1 MIFRLLADAVVLL
14 HVAYILFVVFGAVL
28 VRYRPILLWPH
39 LAAALW
45 GVYVAAMARVCP
57 LTPLEIA
64 LRARAGETGYHGGF
78 VEHYVLPALYPGGL
92 TRGILVAEAAFV
104 VAVNLALYAWVW
116 RVRGRER
123 GGAR

>member
-1 MIFRLLADAVVLL
+1 MIYRLLADAVVLL
-14 HVAYILFVVFGAVL
+14 HLAYILFVVLGAL
-28 VRYRPILLWPH
+28 IVRYRPAVVWPH

-64 LRARAGETGYHGGF
+64 LRLRAGQAGYHGGF
-78 VEHYVLPALYPGGL
+78 VEHYVLPVLYPGGL

-104 VAVNLALYAWVW
+104 VVVNLALYTWVW
-116 RVRGRER
+116 RTRR
-123 GGAR
+123 GARLAAH